1 MGQNNNN
8 ILADS
13 IAGVPHLVA
22 FDATANARL
31 SAIELENLLVYV
43 IDTVPASALP
53 YLAHQFDIEGFSGYR
68 LATTDEQ
75 RRAVIKQAIEL
86 KRYAGTVWAIK
97 QAMLSVGYE
106 DAIITEGIDTGD
118 PATDWARFRIDS
130 VLGDTVGIDGI
141 SQSNLAKLIREYKP
155 ARSKLEGIGYSISI
169 SDVLNLDAATRDTLR
184 DDLNITYEAPTLD
197 EDLGYF
203 ARFHN
208 GTYLRNG
215 TIRHIESLDTLVM
228 DIINV

>member
-1 MGQNNNN
+1 MGQNNSN

-13 IAGVPHLVA
+13 VAGIPHIAA

-31 SAIELENLLVYV
+31 STIELENLLVYV

-53 YLAHQFDIEGFSGYR
+53 YLANQFDIEGFSGYR

-75 RRAVIKQAIEL
+75 KRAVIKQAIEL

-97 QAMLSVGYE
+97 QAMLSVGYT
-106 DAIITEGIDTGD
+106 DAVITEGIDTGD
-118 PATDWARFRIDS
+118 PDTDWARFRIDS

-155 ARSKLEGIGYSISI
+155 ARSKLEGIGYFIGIEDSFE
-169 SDVLNLDAATRDTLR
+169 TRLF
-184 DDLNITYEAPTLD
+184 DDLQIVYEAPTLD

-203 ARFHN
+203 ARFHD
-208 GTYLRNG
+208 GTYNRDG
-215 TIRHIESLDTLVM
+215 SITHIESLDSLTMNIV
-228 DIINV
+228 NVP

>member
-1 MGQNNNN
+1 MAQTNEN

-13 IAGVPHLVA
+13 ISNVPHLAA
-22 FDATANARL
+22 FDAVANSRM
-31 SAIELENLLVYV
+31 SALELENLLVYV

-53 YLAHQFDIEGFSGYR
+53 YLANQFDIDGFSGYR

-75 RRAVIKQAIEL
+75 KRAVIKQSIEL

-106 DAIITEGIDTGD
+106 DAVITEGIDTGD
-118 PATDWARFRIDS
+118 PDTDWARFRIDS
-130 VLGDTVGIDGI
+130 VLGDTVGIDGV

-155 ARSKLEGIGYSISI
+155 ARSKLEGIGYSIAI
-169 SDVLNLDAATRDTLR
+169 LDLLGDGLTKDVLK
-184 DDLNITYEAPTLD
+184 DDLSMTYEAPDLD

-203 ARFHN
+203 ARFHD
-208 GTYLRNG
+208 GTYLRDGSIN
-215 TIRHIESLDTLVM
+215 HIESLDSLVFN
-228 DIINV
+228 IQNV